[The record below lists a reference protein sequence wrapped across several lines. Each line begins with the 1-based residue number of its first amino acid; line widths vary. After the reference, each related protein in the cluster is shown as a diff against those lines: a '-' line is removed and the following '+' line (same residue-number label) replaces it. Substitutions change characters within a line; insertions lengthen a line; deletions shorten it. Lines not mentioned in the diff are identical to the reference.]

1 MIMEKLFSWVTH
13 KRARTVT
20 EFEKKRLKRRPHFGY
35 RLLYWELGAIHR
47 AASAG
52 NVAAVEKILACG
64 RSGVDDVDHKSRY
77 WRVGSGAQCGKPSPQ
92 APLLASLNTSPCLC
106 TQVQIHVVIHVIKKI
121 RKFPAGA
128 AAQ

>member
-1 MIMEKLFSWVTH
+1 MEKFFSWSVSKLAR

-20 EFEKKRLKRRPHFGY
+20 EFEKKRLKMRPHFGY

-52 NVAAVEKILACG
+52 NVAAVEKMLICR

-77 WRVGSGAQCGKPSPQ
+77 WRVGSRAQCGKPSPQ
-92 APLLASLNTSPCLC
+92 APLLASLDTSPCLC
-106 TQVQIHVVIHVIKKI
+106 TQVQIHVVIHMIKKI
-121 RKFPAGA
+121 TRKFP
-128 AAQ
+128 